1 MTKRTWDSCSVEI
14 IFFVPSLFCQKKN
27 IQRTTKFN
35 HLWDSFYLFFL
46 FLKRR
51 LFDCEMKKFSFF
63 FLLFFDWIFFVWTMK
78 NSCISLPF
86 VFLKKTQIISRVVS
100 LSKIRTLYESAWGGV
115 KRFSSKL
122 LFFSRFYYNRIKR
135 LSLSSF
141 RTEERK
147 TERNKERTLLLLKRF
162 LRFCLA
168 KTKQNDNVDKQQR
181 KRHSEIGVW
190 WCKDDDETD
199 DDFTTRLPGGKII
212 EHCVDVVFLLFLFIL
227 LRSQSVF

>member
-1 MTKRTWDSCSVEI
+1 MRIRTWKYR
-14 IFFVPSLFCQKKN
+14 IFFEKFKKILFRRN
-27 IQRTTKFN
+27 
-35 HLWDSFYLFFL
+35 LFFS
-46 FLKRR
+46 R
-51 LFDCEMKKFSFF
+51 KKFSFF

-122 LFFSRFYYNRIKR
+122 LFFSRFYNRIKR

-147 TERNKERTLLLLKRF
+147 TERFKEDSFAFKKVSSF
-162 LRFCLA
+162 LSRENE
-168 KTKQNDNVDKQQR
+168 TKWQR
-181 KRHSEIGVW
+181 G
-190 WCKDDDETD
+190 
-199 DDFTTRLPGGKII
+199 
-212 EHCVDVVFLLFLFIL
+212 
-227 LRSQSVF
+227 

>member
-1 MTKRTWDSCSVEI
+1 MMTKRTWDSCSVEI

-115 KRFSSKL
+115 KRFSITL
-122 LFFSRFYYNRIKR
+122 LFFSRFYNRIEL
-135 LSLSSF
+135 LSLLFSDRGEKDRAQQREDSFAFKKVSSF
-141 RTEERK
+141 LSRENE
-147 TERNKERTLLLLKRF
+147 
-162 LRFCLA
+162 
-168 KTKQNDNVDKQQR
+168 TKWQR
-181 KRHSEIGVW
+181 G
-190 WCKDDDETD
+190 
-199 DDFTTRLPGGKII
+199 
-212 EHCVDVVFLLFLFIL
+212 
-227 LRSQSVF
+227 